1 MNLEVLLQF
10 RSRFLRFSLGLL
22 QRTLTKFYMS
32 DDYQSFSIEFFLV
45 LIIKHKM
52 MIFLGYPLLVC
63 QVLDLHCIPIE
74 PSYRLGS
81 KIHHISIKLSLL
93 SVCFLFIKFNV
104 FQCFRVTVTKMS
116 ASAHHHK
123 YSEQAT
129 ANARTSHQQTV

>member
-63 QVLDLHCIPIE
+63 
-74 PSYRLGS
+74 
-81 KIHHISIKLSLL
+81 
-93 SVCFLFIKFNV
+93 
-104 FQCFRVTVTKMS
+104 
-116 ASAHHHK
+116 
-123 YSEQAT
+123 
-129 ANARTSHQQTV
+129 